1 MKKIDAF
8 TDGACLGNPGPGGW
22 GVILRFQNT
31 EKELSGNVE
40 STTNNRMELVAAIK
54 ALKAINEKSEVTI
67 HTDSK
72 YVMEGITNWI
82 KKWKNNGWRTSS
94 NKPVAN
100 IDLWNQLD
108 EALNEHS
115 VSWAWIRG
123 HTGHP
128 YNDRADSLAR
138 GAAQNIKE

>member
-1 MKKIDAF
+1 
-8 TDGACLGNPGPGGW
+8 
-22 GVILRFQNT
+22 
-31 EKELSGNVE
+31 
-40 STTNNRMELVAAIK
+40 MELVAAIK

-82 KKWKNNGWRTSS
+82 KKWKKNGWRTSS